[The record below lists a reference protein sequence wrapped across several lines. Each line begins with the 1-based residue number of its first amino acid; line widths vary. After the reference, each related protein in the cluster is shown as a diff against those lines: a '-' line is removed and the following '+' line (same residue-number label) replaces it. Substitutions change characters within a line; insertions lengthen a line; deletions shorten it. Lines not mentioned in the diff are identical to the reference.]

1 MACAAAVS
9 DALDGLFH
17 HAEPHGYPLPPAFVG
32 PGSGGGRRVRVL
44 DWGDSRKVDHVIHG
58 RHVVHRL
65 LSRESFLNMKLLA
78 FPRVIKPGF
87 MFAVPLSEGSHGL
100 AQMAEGGDYA
110 FFDVQL
116 TEDQLSAPTLEA
128 WASSP
133 VAFRVPLAKGVPKA
147 GAWRYLGSAPLQH
160 LLAVQAAYW
169 SRPVGSKDVSVIL
182 NNQFMPGTQEDMLRL
197 ECMAWWME
205 DHVRQ
210 RLLDH
215 FAGRPNLVVDGFR
228 NRP

>member
-1 MACAAAVS
+1 VPDGFDHIEVRWMAW
-9 DALDGLFH
+9 
-17 HAEPHGYPLPPAFVG
+17 
-32 PGSGGGRRVRVL
+32 RQ
-44 DWGDSRKVDHVIHG
+44 VIKG

-65 LSRESFLNMKLLA
+65 LTREPSLNKKLLA

-87 MFAVPLSEGSHGL
+87 MFALPLSEGMHGL
-100 AQMAEGGDYA
+100 AQMAEGGDCA

-116 TEDQLSAPTLEA
+116 TDDQLSAPTLEA

-147 GAWRYLGSAPLQH
+147 GAWRYLGSAPLQQV
-160 LLAVQAAYW
+160 LAVQAAYW

-182 NNQFMPGTQEDMLRL
+182 NNRFTPGTQEDMFRL

-215 FAGRPNLVVDGFR
+215 FAGRANLVVESFR

>member
-1 MACAAAVS
+1 MLAA
-9 DALDGLFH
+9 
-17 HAEPHGYPLPPAFVG
+17 
-32 PGSGGGRRVRVL
+32 
-44 DWGDSRKVDHVIHG
+44 
-58 RHVVHRL
+58 HRL
-65 LSRESFLNMKLLA
+65 LAQESSLSRKLSA

-116 TEDQLSAPTLEA
+116 TEDQLSAPTLDA

-147 GAWRYLGSAPLQH
+147 GAWRYLGSAPLQQE
-160 LLAVQAAYW
+160 LAVQAAYW

-182 NNQFMPGTQEDMLRL
+182 NNQFTPGTQEDMFRL

-215 FAGRPNLVVDGFR
+215 FAGRPNQVVESFR
-228 NRP
+228 NRA